1 MSKIASFAMPAFAAI
16 IVLCGIIKDLKVFDL
31 FTQGAFDG
39 IKTAVKLLPVLLATV
54 TAVQMLSA
62 SGMLDVLSSL
72 LSPVAKLLG
81 LPGEVIPIAVIHPF
95 SSSGANALLI
105 SIFEKYGPDS
115 YIGLLASVI
124 CASSETTF
132 YSFAVY
138 FGSASIKKTRFT
150 LVVAL
155 LGNIVAA
162 IASGA
167 AVRLFM

>member
-1 MSKIASFAMPAFAAI
+1 
-16 IVLCGIIKDLKVFDL
+16 
-31 FTQGAFDG
+31 
-39 IKTAVKLLPVLLATV
+39 
-54 TAVQMLSA
+54 MLSA

-138 FGSASIKKTRFT
+138 FGSAGIKKTRFT
-150 LVVAL
+150 LVAAL